1 VADTEAV
8 HDALVRATERRA
20 ERSRLA
26 TRLESL
32 RAAVDE
38 AARSAA
44 TARTGLAEEERDVA
58 KLESFSATR
67 IWASLRDTRLS
78 DLDRER
84 AERDAAAY
92 AVAEAEGR
100 RAALQRDADALEAE
114 LATYA
119 SADDDHVAA
128 LVAKDTWVREN
139 GAPGA
144 EELAAIAEEL
154 GTLLARDKE
163 LMEAGRAAVEARR
176 LLAEAEDRLR
186 RARDWSNWD
195 AFGGG
200 GFFTDM
206 MKYDRI
212 DEAVGTLRAAD
223 RALKA
228 LSRELADVGMRVAAS
243 VNVRSVN
250 VRGLDQAF
258 DVWFDNIFSDLSV
271 RSRVVDAHDTVRRV
285 LAELVAMMSPLRA
298 DIDAGTARLAE
309 LNRRREELLTNG

>member
-1 VADTEAV
+1 
-8 HDALVRATERRA
+8 
-20 ERSRLA
+20 
-26 TRLESL
+26 
-32 RAAVDE
+32 
-38 AARSAA
+38 
-44 TARTGLAEEERDVA
+44 
-58 KLESFSATR
+58 
-67 IWASLRDTRLS
+67 
-78 DLDRER
+78 
-84 AERDAAAY
+84 
-92 AVAEAEGR
+92 
-100 RAALQRDADALEAE
+100 
-114 LATYA
+114 
-119 SADDDHVAA
+119 
-128 LVAKDTWVREN
+128 
-139 GAPGA
+139 
-144 EELAAIAEEL
+144 
-154 GTLLARDKE
+154 
-163 LMEAGRAAVEARR
+163 
-176 LLAEAEDRLR
+176 
-186 RARDWSNWD
+186 
-195 AFGGG
+195 
-200 GFFTDM
+200 M